1 MENTFE
7 GWKHFGLE
15 YHFESDVFFLVKCVA
30 QGILLGYRTGYVLV
44 AFSPGSNPHDVMK
57 LLQEM
62 KGLQCTLDET
72 VYYGFQQ
79 YIRSADSQLFGQPT
93 LPSMFQRQT
102 GGAAPG
108 GAHGPV

>member
-1 MENTFE
+1 MFFFSLCLWFE
-7 GWKHFGLE
+7 AS
-15 YHFESDVFFLVKCVA
+15 Y
-30 QGILLGYRTGYVLV
+30 LV
-44 AFSPGSNPHDVMK
+44 ASLSGDFFPFWPGSNPNDVMN

-93 LPSMFQRQT
+93 LPSMFQREA

-108 GAHGPV
+108 GAHGPVQILTREVRGRADIFTP